1 MTKAT
6 DVESTHAQAEEAS
19 LGSAR
24 ELGRAE
30 TAASRRREAIPWAI
44 FLLVFGLIP
53 VIFSAPFQHNIAV
66 LICLT
71 ALMATGWN
79 LLGGFTGQISLGH
92 AVFFGVGAYTTAV
105 GGMRFD
111 LNPWLGIALGVLLA
125 VLLSLSIG
133 LPVFRLRGHYF
144 SIATIAVGEIAF
156 LLFLNWRYVGAAR
169 GLSIPIQEDSFLQLQ
184 FSGQQKWEY
193 YYLAAGLLLLAL
205 IATRAILRSR
215 TGYYL
220 IAIREDQEAAASVGI
235 PVTRYKQIALSF
247 SAALVAVAGGFFAQ
261 YVLFIDPGS
270 ALSLATSIQITIA
283 AVLGGVRS
291 MWGPV
296 IGATVLL
303 ALTESAR
310 LYLGGTGE
318 ALNLVAYGLLVMLIA
333 AFEPNGLIGL
343 AGRTRSIVGSARS

>member
-1 MTKAT
+1 MQRDKPKGAARW
-6 DVESTHAQAEEAS
+6 VSR
-19 LGSAR
+19 R
-24 ELGRAE
+24 ELW
-30 TAASRRREAIPWAI
+30 PWAA
-44 FLLVFGLIP
+44 FLVAFGLMP
-53 VIFSAPFQHNIAV
+53 VVYSAPYQHNVAV

-92 AVFFGVGAYTTAV
+92 ALFFGIGAYTVAV
-105 GGMRFD
+105 GGLRFG
-111 LNPWLGIALGVLLA
+111 LNPWLGMLVGAALA
-125 VLLSLSIG
+125 VAVSMIVG

-156 LLFLNWRYVGAAR
+156 LIFLNWGFVRGAQ
-169 GLSIPIQEDSFLQLQ
+169 GISIPIKEDSLLELQ

-193 YYLAAGLLLLAL
+193 YYLAAGLLVLTLS
-205 IATRAILRSR
+205 ATHRILKSR

-220 IAIREDQEAAASVGI
+220 VAIREDQDAAASVGV
-235 PVTRYKQIALSF
+235 PVARYKQIALSF
-247 SAALVAVAGGFFAQ
+247 SALSVAIAGAFFAQ
-261 YVLFIDPGS
+261 YVLFVDPDS
-270 ALSLATSIQITIA
+270 TLSLTISIEITIA
-283 AVLGGVRS
+283 AVLGGVQS

-303 ALTESAR
+303 SITESAR

-318 ALNLVAYGLLVMLIA
+318 AWNLVAYGLLVMIIA

-343 AGRTRSIVGSARS
+343 ARRVRGWRGKQR

>member
-1 MTKAT
+1 MAKTT
-6 DVESTHAQAEEAS
+6 DAQSARADAQEAS
-19 LGSAR
+19 LGGVR
-24 ELGRAE
+24 ELGRVPS
-30 TAASRRREAIPWAI
+30 AAARRKEAVPWAI
-44 FLLVFGLIP
+44 FLLVFGLMP
-53 VIFSAPFQHNIAV
+53 VVFNQPFQHHIAV

-105 GGMRFD
+105 AGMRFD
-111 LNPWLGIALGVLLA
+111 VNPWLGIILGAFLAL
-125 VLLSLSIG
+125 LLSLSIG

-169 GLSIPIQEDSFLQLQ
+169 GLSVPIQEDSFLQLQ

-193 YYLAAGLLLLAL
+193 YYIAAALLLLAL

-220 IAIREDQEAAASVGI
+220 IAIREDQDAAASVGI
-235 PVTRYKQIALSF
+235 PVTGYKQAALSF
-247 SAALVAVAGGFFAQ
+247 SAVLVAVAGGFFSH

-270 ALSLATSIQITIA
+270 TLSLAISIQITIA

-303 ALTESAR
+303 ALTETAR

-343 AGRTRSIVGSARS
+343 ASRARSIARSRA